1 MAKTKKYSLNNSYF
15 KSRQKDMPD
24 TILEIAKYEKEHGE
38 LPFEHKAAGYALA
51 YAKDLCVA
59 GKIETDKVIP
69 LADKFYNWLLSK
81 KVSE

>member
-1 MAKTKKYSLNNSYF
+1 MQENNQIKFSSF
-15 KSRQKDMPD
+15 CSG
-24 TILEIAKYEKEHGE
+24 IG
-38 LPFEHKAAGYALA
+38 AAE
-51 YAKDLCVA
+51 DLCVA